1 MRTTLTI
8 DDSLAKLL
16 KKQAYETGKPFK
28 QVVNEAL
35 RLGLERG
42 RTAPA
47 PRPYRVNPESLGSP
61 RAGLDLDKA
70 LTLASEL
77 ENDELARKLESRK

>member
-8 DDSLAKLL
+8 EDSLAELL

-35 RLGLERG
+35 RAGLEHAR
-42 RTAPA
+42 AVPA
-47 PRPYRVNPESLGSP
+47 ARPYRLEPASMGPAQSGTN
-61 RAGLDLDKA
+61 LDKA
-70 LTLASEL
+70 LNLASEL
-77 ENDELARKLESRK
+77 ENDALERKMELRK